1 MTEMSLEE
9 EYGPKVMP
17 PVHPG
22 AILDHDFLTPMN
34 MTPDY
39 LAQAIGVEVA
49 LIQGIVNG
57 QEPITGEIAL
67 LFSRFFGTSAE
78 LWMGLQNQYDL
89 DVAEDRLAESGK
101 LDAVV
106 AHLPEGG

>member
-1 MTEMSLEE
+1 MTEMSMEE

-34 MTPDY
+34 MAPAY
-39 LAQAIGVEVA
+39 LAEAIGVDVT
-49 LIQGIVNG
+49 LIQDIIKG
-57 QEPITGEIAL
+57 QKPVSAETAL
-67 LFSRFFGTSAE
+67 LFSRFFGTSAV

-89 DVAEDRLAESGK
+89 DVAEDRLADK
-101 LDAVV
+101 LAAVE
-106 AHLPEGG
+106 AYSAE

>member
-1 MTEMSLEE
+1 MTEMSMEE

-34 MTPDY
+34 MTVAY
-39 LAQAIGVEVA
+39 LAEAIGVDAA
-49 LIQGIVNG
+49 LIQDIIEGHGPVSA
-57 QEPITGEIAL
+57 ETAL

-78 LWMGLQNQYDL
+78 LWMGLQSQYDL
-89 DVAEDRLAESGK
+89 DVAEDRLAEK

-106 AHLPEGG
+106 AYSPE

>member
-1 MTEMSLEE
+1 MTEMSMEE

-22 AILDHDFLTPMN
+22 TILDHDFLTPMN
-34 MTPDY
+34 MAPAY
-39 LAQAIGVEVA
+39 LSEAIGVDAV
-49 LIQGIVNG
+49 LIQGIIKG
-57 QEPITGEIAL
+57 QEPVSAETAL

-78 LWMGLQNQYDL
+78 LWMGLQTQYDL
-89 DVAEDRLAESGK
+89 DVAEDRLAGK

-106 AHLPEGG
+106 AYSPE